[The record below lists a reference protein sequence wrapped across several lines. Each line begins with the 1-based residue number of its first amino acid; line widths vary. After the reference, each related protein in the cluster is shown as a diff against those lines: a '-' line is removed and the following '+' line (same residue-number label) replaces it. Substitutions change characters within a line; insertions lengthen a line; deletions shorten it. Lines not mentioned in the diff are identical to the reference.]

1 MPSWKKVI
9 ISGSDAALN
18 SLNVTTSVTASIVSA
33 SAGLIT
39 DNIQFN
45 TGTSTVVG
53 EGQLAWNPTD
63 GTLDLGMKGGL
74 ATQHIG
80 QETYYPPV
88 VNKTA
93 AILREGTLVMVD
105 PIAPS
110 FGNRLSIIKAVTDGT
125 YPTDLLVGIITEDIA
140 INGEGF
146 ATWFGYIRNL
156 NENNLETYGIKRA
169 GETWV
174 EGNIL
179 YPDPIYPGGLT
190 NVEPSAPALKSTIA
204 AITTVNGVNITLL
217 TRPIFKFKVEELSDV
232 GSTSQ
237 NGDLLVKSGSIW
249 TPSKQLSGSYG
260 LTGSLNVQGSITGS
274 LFGTASYATTAGST
288 TAIAGTDNYVPKFN
302 GTSALENSIIYDN
315 GTNVGIGTTSLGAK
329 LDVNGDGRFQ
339 TNLTIG
345 LTTNNNGTRTV
356 FNGSTAGRSFQIANN
371 WNVGGSFEITPSTTT
386 AGSTFTTPALVING
400 TTSNVGIGT
409 TSPTSKL
416 HIVGDVYTSTGYT
429 AAGNS
434 YMNSIG
440 NTITNNNANLS
451 LTTSGVRTSRN
462 IADSST
468 VFAVI
473 NQNASST
480 GRIQTWNNSGG
491 ELMRVTQNGNVG
503 IGVTTPAYKLHVIDS
518 SSIGTTVGSNVV
530 ARFSTLSSG
539 KDSTIQLSDGVAYSS
554 KISMLSG
561 DLHLSTEGKTSALTV
576 KATTGNI
583 GIGTTSPS
591 ALLHLKSDFSSGVA
605 VIYDRTQNANIDS
618 LFYTGVSTNGATTSD
633 FMWMGTSTS
642 DMTITGTGNVGIG
655 TTSPNSKLTSVLP
668 SSGIALELQSIQ
680 GTLNEFIDLKM
691 IAGNSNSGT
700 LGTILRHKRNGSSG
714 GDFIILTSP
723 TLAGVPVERLT
734 VTKDGNVGIG
744 TTTPGAK
751 LDVEGDV
758 LIKAANLS
766 NQENTDVDTGTE
778 VVATVAIAT
787 YTAAFFDFVVK
798 NGTNIR
804 SGTVFACHDGTN
816 VEFTETSTA
825 DLGTTSPLTLS
836 VDISSGNMRLL
847 ATATTDNWSV
857 KTLVR
862 AL

>member
-260 LTGSLNVQGSITGS
+260 LTGSLQATSFTGS
-274 LFGTASYATTAGST
+274 LLGNST
-288 TAIAGTDNYVPKFN
+288 TSSTTSAVSGTINYLPKFT
-302 GTSALENSIIYDN
+302 GGSILGNSQIFDN
-315 GTNVGIGTTSLGAK
+315 GTNVGIGT
-329 LDVNGDGRFQ
+329 
-339 TNLTIG
+339 
-345 LTTNNNGTRTV
+345 
-356 FNGSTAGRSFQIANN
+356 
-371 WNVGGSFEITPSTTT
+371 ITPQD
-386 AGSTFTTPALVING
+386 
-400 TTSNVGIGT
+400 
-409 TSPTSKL
+409 KL
-416 HIVGDVYTSTGYT
+416 SISSTST
-429 AAGNS
+429 NS
-434 YMNSIG
+434 RFSII
-440 NTITNNNANLS
+440 NTNGGKAI
-451 LTTSGVRTSRN
+451 
-462 IADSST
+462 
-468 VFAVI
+468 
-473 NQNASST
+473 
-480 GRIQTWNNSGG
+480 IQT
-491 ELMRVTQNGNVG
+491 G
-503 IGVTTPAYKLHVIDS
+503 I
-518 SSIGTTVGSNVV
+518 
-530 ARFSTLSSG
+530 
-539 KDSTIQLSDGVAYSS
+539 
-554 KISMLSG
+554 
-561 DLHLSTEGKTSALTV
+561 
-576 KATTGNI
+576 
-583 GIGTTSPS
+583 
-591 ALLHLKSDFSSGVA
+591 
-605 VIYDRTQNANIDS
+605 
-618 LFYTGVSTNGATTSD
+618 TGVSNNGIS
-633 FMWMGTSTS
+633 F
-642 DMTITGTGNVGIG
+642 
-655 TTSPNSKLTSVLP
+655 
-668 SSGIALELQSIQ
+668 SSYSSALS
-680 GTLNEFIDLKM
+680 
-691 IAGNSNSGT
+691 
-700 LGTILRHKRNGSSG
+700 
-714 GDFIILTSP
+714 
-723 TLAGVPVERLT
+723 
-734 VTKDGNVGIG
+734 
-744 TTTPGAK
+744 
-751 LDVEGDV
+751 
-758 LIKAANLS
+758 
-766 NQENTDVDTGTE
+766 
-778 VVATVAIAT
+778 
-787 YTAAFFDFVVK
+787 
-798 NGTNIR
+798 
-804 SGTVFACHDGTN
+804 
-816 VEFTETSTA
+816 
-825 DLGTTSPLTLS
+825 
-836 VDISSGNMRLL
+836 
-847 ATATTDNWSV
+847 
-857 KTLVR
+857 
-862 AL
+862 

>member
-74 ATQHIG
+74 ATQQIG
-80 QETYYPPV
+80 QETYYPLV

-93 AILREGTLVMVD
+93 GILREGTLVMVD

-110 FGNRLSIIKAVTDGT
+110 FGNRLSVIKAVTDGT

-146 ATWFGYIRNL
+146 ATWFGYVRNL

-190 NVEPSAPALKSTIA
+190 NVEPSAPSLKSTIA

-232 GSTSQ
+232 GNTSQ

-260 LTGSLNVQGSITGS
+260 LTGSLQATSFTGS
-274 LFGTASYATTAGST
+274 LFGTASYTNVGSLGGFIQGGNSFGTTATLGTNDNNSLQFETNNST
-288 TAIAGTDNYVPKFN
+288 RMFISSSG
-302 GTSALENSIIYDN
+302 
-315 GTNVGIGTTSLGAK
+315 NVGIGTTAPYSKFTTLGA
-329 LDVNGDGRFQ
+329 LSTSTSQISIVNSEGGHTILRTGISGISNAGFSLISADVAG
-339 TNLTIG
+339 TNQ
-345 LTTNNNGTRTV
+345 NTRLV
-356 FNGSTAGRSFQIANN
+356 VNVAG
-371 WNVGGSFEITPSTTT
+371 
-386 AGSTFTTPALVING
+386 
-400 TTSNVGIGT
+400 NVGIGT
-409 TSPTSKL
+409 TSPTAKL
-416 HIVGDVYTSTGYT
+416 EAYKGAQSD
-429 AAGNS
+429 
-434 YMNSIG
+434 
-440 NTITNNNANLS
+440 TITRANAAAYFYGADIGLAIGQSASGPYGTWLQS
-451 LTTSGVRTSRN
+451 LKYN
-462 IADSST
+462 D
-468 VFAVI
+468 
-473 NQNASST
+473 N
-480 GRIQTWNNSGG
+480 
-491 ELMRVTQNGNVG
+491 VTFPLALN
-503 IGVTTPAYKLHVIDS
+503 PA
-518 SSIGTTVGSNVV
+518 G
-530 ARFSTLSSG
+530 
-539 KDSTIQLSDGVAYSS
+539 
-554 KISMLSG
+554 
-561 DLHLSTEGKTSALTV
+561 
-576 KATTGNI
+576 
-583 GIGTTSPS
+583 
-591 ALLHLKSDFSSGVA
+591 
-605 VIYDRTQNANIDS
+605 
-618 LFYTGVSTNGATTSD
+618 
-633 FMWMGTSTS
+633 
-642 DMTITGTGNVGIG
+642 GNVGIG
-655 TTSPNSKLTSVLP
+655 TTS
-668 SSGIALELQSIQ
+668 
-680 GTLNEFIDLKM
+680 
-691 IAGNSNSGT
+691 
-700 LGTILRHKRNGSSG
+700 
-714 GDFIILTSP
+714 
-723 TLAGVPVERLT
+723 
-734 VTKDGNVGIG
+734 
-744 TTTPGAK
+744 PGAK

-787 YTAAFFDFVVK
+787 YTAAFFDFVIK
-798 NGTNIR
+798 NGTNVR